1 MIWLASFPRSGN
13 TFFRNVLYEV
23 YGLESST
30 FHMEPNYPVDEG
42 YERYPVVKTHLLP
55 SQLQPADPSI
65 KKVYL
70 VREGRDALVSMA
82 HHRKDIIEPGTDYY
96 VNLLESILAMEGS
109 FFGGWSENVRQ
120 WMEVADIVIRFEDL
134 IEDPIREVEK
144 LRSIM
149 DLPEPRPERLP
160 TFEDLKYGTPK
171 YGAGRK
177 VNDDIQVSK
186 LAEKNFRR
194 GKTGSWRD
202 EMPVELERLF
212 WELHGD
218 TMARLGYAMGPVGEA
233 WAAEQRSV
241 QAAKGPYRVLLEGN
255 KATDTHMDGVRRY
268 VEELIFGMSAFQV
281 RQPDKWRFDVLVDGE
296 IIPVLQFVEQMEQRR
311 EAERREFGVSGPEQ
325 VTLDHRL
332 LAVKAKLQQ
341 WMPRYVYDALAPI
354 YRALPI
360 RAVLRRL
367 RGDSLEEKYV
377 KAWKQAGKNHQ
388 LVHVPLPQ
396 HYFYVHKL
404 SMPMVFTVHDM
415 THRLYPEYHERDNIR
430 LAEEGMR
437 YIAARG
443 SALLAVSESTR
454 GDLLSA
460 FPALSGKVPVVYEAA
475 NADRFFP
482 QKDATRWA
490 VIRERYGIPDKPFLI
505 SLSTLEPRKN
515 LRRVLDAFL
524 VVAMEPGMEDL
535 QLLICG
541 RRGWKHDEI
550 LHPEHPAS
558 DRILF
563 TGHVMDDDLP
573 WLYSYAEA
581 LCYVALYEGFGLPPL
596 EAMRCGTPV
605 IFGNNSSLPE
615 IVGDAGLAA
624 DAADVA
630 SIADCMRRIHAEE
643 GLRSELVSRARA
655 QALRFSW
662 LKTAFQ
668 TLVHFETVI
677 RNSQGRE
684 ASSMDRSDN
693 LETGTR

>member
-42 YERYPVVKTHLLP
+42 YEKYPVVKTHLLP
-55 SQLQPADPSI
+55 GQLQPADPSI

-134 IEDPIREVEK
+134 IADPIREVEK
-144 LRSIM
+144 LRAIM
-149 DLPEPRPERLP
+149 DLPEPRRERLP
-160 TFEDLKYGTPK
+160 TFEDLKFGSPK

-177 VNDDIQVSK
+177 VNDDVK
-186 LAEKNFRR
+186 VTELARKNFRR

-202 EMPVELERLF
+202 EMPAELERLF

-218 TMARLGYAMGPVGEA
+218 MMDRLGYPKGPVGEE
-233 WAAEQRSV
+233 WAAEKRSN
-241 QAAKGPYRVLLEGN
+241 QGQKGPYRVLLEGN
-255 KATDTHMDGVRRY
+255 KATDQHMDGVRRY

-296 IIPVLQFVEQMEQRR
+296 IVPVLQFVEQMDQRR
-311 EAERREFGVSGPEQ
+311 EAERREFGISGPEQ
-325 VTLDHRL
+325 VTMDHRL
-332 LAVKAKLQQ
+332 LAVKARLQQ
-341 WMPRYVYDALAPI
+341 WLPRPVYDLLAPV

-367 RGDSLEEKYV
+367 RGDSLEEKYI
-377 KAWKQAGKNHQ
+377 KAWKKAGRNHQ

-404 SMPMVFTVHDM
+404 SVPMVFTVHDM
-415 THRLYPEYHERDNIR
+415 THRLYPQYHERDNIR

-437 YIAARG
+437 YCQERG

-454 GDLLSA
+454 KDLVDA
-460 FPALSGKVPVVYEAA
+460 FPALAGKVHLVHEAS
-475 NADRFFP
+475 NADHFSPRRDSA
-482 QKDATRWA
+482 QWA
-490 VIRERYGIPDKPFLI
+490 VVRERYGIPEKPFLV

-524 VVAMEPGMEDL
+524 SVAQEPGMEDL
-535 QLLICG
+535 HLLICG

-550 LHPEHPAS
+550 LHPEHAAA

-615 IVGDAGLAA
+615 VVGAAGLAA
-624 DAADVA
+624 DAGDIA
-630 SIADCMRRIHAEE
+630 SIAECMRRIHRDT
-643 GLRSELVSRARA
+643 GLRHSLAGEARA
-655 QALRFSW
+655 QALKFSW
-662 LKTAFQ
+662 LKTSFQ
-668 TLVHFETVI
+668 TLVQFEQVI
-677 RNSQGRE
+677 RSTMGVETQK
-684 ASSMDRSDN
+684 ASVSRSP
-693 LETGTR
+693 EIAGS